1 MPDHVVQLVSD
12 GLNDDRK
19 AMNGA
24 RVLLLGVAY
33 KKDIDDVRESPALSI
48 IDRLRSKGCDVCY
61 HDPFVNEISFD
72 DTHTAGSGDPL
83 SSVKL
88 TDDEIKSSDC
98 VVIVT
103 NHSAIDYQRIVNLA
117 PLVVDTRNALNGDVR
132 NHSAARIIRL

>member
-1 MPDHVVQLVSD
+1 
-12 GLNDDRK
+12 
-19 AMNGA
+19 
-24 RVLLLGVAY
+24 
-33 KKDIDDVRESPALSI
+33 
-48 IDRLRSKGCDVCY
+48 
-61 HDPFVNEISFD
+61 VNEISFD